1 MEGHCRE
8 DAMRV
13 VFLGNHTVGVTALS
27 ALLDVADVTGVIAH
41 PTDPEDGVRYASVYD
56 FAVARGL
63 PVIRA
68 RGRDAVVPAF
78 LAQAAADLL
87 WITDYRYLLP
97 SELLTS
103 APYGAVNLHP
113 SLLPRY
119 RGRAPLNWAILHG
132 EREVGLTAHVVDAGM
147 DSGDILTQ
155 HRLVLDD
162 DEDVGHALERLMP
175 LYDALPRE
183 IVRGLETQSLRR
195 VPQDHAL
202 ATTFPAR
209 TPADGRVQWAAPARH
224 IHNLVRAVAAPYPGA
239 FTRLDDRRVTIWRTR
254 PVECEDAAPPGTI
267 LSVQDGVPTVQCG
280 HGALA
285 LVQTDADDIPWVCGA
300 QLS

>member
-1 MEGHCRE
+1 
-8 DAMRV
+8 MRV

-27 ALLDVADVTGVIAH
+27 ALMDVAEVTGVIAH

-56 FAVARGL
+56 FAVAHGL

-68 RGRDAVVPAF
+68 RGRDATVPAF
-78 LAQAAADLL
+78 LTQAAADLL

-97 SELLTS
+97 SELLTG
-103 APYGAVNLHP
+103 ARFGAVNLHP

-147 DSGDILTQ
+147 DSGDILAQ
-155 HRLVLDD
+155 HRLVLGDE
-162 DEDVGHALERLMP
+162 EDVGHALERLMP

-183 IVRGLETQSLRR
+183 IVRGFETQSLTRT
-195 VPQDHAL
+195 PQDHTR
-202 ATTFPAR
+202 ATAFPAR
-209 TPADGRVQWAAPARH
+209 TPADGQVRWSEPARS

-239 FTRLDDRRVTIWRTR
+239 FTRLDARTVTIWRTR
-254 PVECEDAAPPGTI
+254 PTDRDDAAAPGTI

-280 HGALA
+280 QGSLA
-285 LVQTDADDIPWVCGA
+285 LLQTDAGDGPWVCGA

>member
-1 MEGHCRE
+1 
-8 DAMRV
+8 MRV

-27 ALLDVADVTGVIAH
+27 ALLEVADVTGVIAH
-41 PTDPEDGVRYASVYD
+41 PADPEDGVRYASVYD

-63 PVIRA
+63 PTIRA
-68 RGRDAVVPAF
+68 RGRDATVPAF

-97 SELLTS
+97 ADLLNS
-103 APYGAVNLHP
+103 ARYGAVNLHP

-147 DSGDILTQ
+147 DSGDILAQ
-155 HRLVLDD
+155 HRLVLGD
-162 DEDVGHALERLMP
+162 DEDVGHVLERLMP

-183 IVRGLETQSLRR
+183 IVRGFETQSLSPT
-195 VPQDHAL
+195 PQNHAL

-209 TPADGRVQWAAPARH
+209 TPADGRVQWSAPARH

-239 FTRLDDRRVTIWRTR
+239 FTQLDDRQVTIWRTR
-254 PVECEDAAPPGTI
+254 PVDRDEAAPPGTI
-267 LSVQDGVPTVQCG
+267 LSIQDGVPTVQCG

-285 LVQTDADDIPWVCGA
+285 LVQTDAGDVPWVCGA